1 MFSMVWRAARQASM
15 SSEAMKMEPSSSMS
29 ILQPVSAQIFW
40 MTLPPEPMTSRILS
54 GLIFIWII
62 FGAESASSLRG
73 SAIALSMIS
82 SRIWKRAS
90 RVMRN
95 ASLTIS
101 CLRPSFFRSIW
112 MAVMPCF
119 VPATLKSISPWKSS
133 TP

>member
-1 MFSMVWRAARQASM
+1 ML
-15 SSEAMKMEPSSSMS
+15 PSSVMS
-29 ILQPVSAQIFW
+29 ILVLVSAVIFW

-62 FGAESASSLRG
+62 LGAVLASSRRG
-73 SAIALSMIS
+73 SGMALSMTS

-90 RVMRN
+90 FVMAK
-95 ASLTIS
+95 ASLMIS

-112 MAVMPCF
+112 MAVMPSF